1 MSQHE
6 QQSLPQAQIY
16 RAQAAWVSFLAA
28 EILGSQVEFLTSQ
41 QRYQFTDHQLLR
53 FQEQNPWRTL
63 PGQPTEDGEL
73 VLLLGRMLQFY
84 RSYHAEHALHA
95 YQYWLQTDPF
105 AASTAISHALK
116 VQPEERDFC
125 ATALAR
131 VMPIACLGVH
141 VSASEVAAWAMADT
155 ALTQPAALCQQ
166 ASALYA
172 MMLAKAIATG
182 ADAETLYQDL
192 QQWAVELNVE
202 YALHKVIE
210 QALFMPPA
218 DFTTPIKPV
227 LCAFHNAV
235 WQMLYAKSVEDAI
248 SETIRQGGDTGTNA
262 AVAAALV
269 AALQGMPDSGDV
281 WLSAFTECKPQE
293 GVTGVEQP
301 RPQALWPQDVM
312 LLAEQL
318 ITCISRDEV

>member
-6 QQSLPQAQIY
+6 KQSLQQAQIY

-28 EILGSQVEFLTSQ
+28 EILGSQVEFLTSA
-41 QRYQFTDHQLLR
+41 QRYQLSEFELLNFHQ
-53 FQEQNPWRTL
+53 QNPWRTL

-105 AASTAISHALK
+105 AASTALTHALK
-116 VQPEERDFC
+116 VQAEDRDYS

-141 VSASEVAAWAMADT
+141 VSTSEVAAWAMADT

-172 MMLAKAIATG
+172 MMLAKAISTG
-182 ADAETLYQDL
+182 VDAETLYQDL
-192 QQWAVELNVE
+192 QQWAVELHVE

-262 AVAAALV
+262 AIAAALV
-269 AALQGMPDSGDV
+269 AALHGMPERSEV
-281 WLSAFTECKPQE
+281 WINAFTQCKPQD

-301 RPQALWPQDVM
+301 RPQALWPQDVL

-318 ITCISRDEV
+318 ITVSSVDEP